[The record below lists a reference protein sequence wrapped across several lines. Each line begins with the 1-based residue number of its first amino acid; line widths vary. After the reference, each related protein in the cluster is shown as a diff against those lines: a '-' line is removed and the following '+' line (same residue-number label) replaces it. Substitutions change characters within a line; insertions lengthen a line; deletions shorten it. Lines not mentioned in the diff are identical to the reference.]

1 MSLSL
6 LLSSEQI
13 TQGILLGCSLFYCST
28 SLLISL
34 MVSSPKL
41 SVVMF
46 YVCLEPLAP
55 QGEFLSL

>member
-1 MSLSL
+1 MSLSV

-13 TQGILLGCSLFYCST
+13 TQGIVLGCSLFYCST
-28 SLLISL
+28 SLLIAL

-46 YVCLEPLAP
+46 YVN
-55 QGEFLSL
+55 

>member
-1 MSLSL
+1 MSFSL

-13 TQGILLGCSLFYCST
+13 TQGVVLGCSLFQCST
-28 SLLISL
+28 SLLIAL

-46 YVCLEPLAP
+46 YVN
-55 QGEFLSL
+55 